1 MISKSNYLAITV
13 IMLVILLMFQL
24 TGVTENVIMN
34 TGKNIYADEAV
45 PDSMIDHQKTAY
57 DRRRET
63 LLVEAGTSSSI
74 GLVGS
79 EGARCLIVGRNWC
92 TAQKKEYCLYEN
104 LEKAAKD
111 TEGAGFLIVD
121 GTSLGVEDTEALQS
135 LAEQGRHVVVSGLP
149 DTEILEECP
158 ELMKCLGILE
168 IAEEEITVEGF
179 RLFEGLL
186 LGGEAVYKDYQ
197 QEMPYVRLDDSV
209 TAYAVAQSE
218 EGWIR
223 KLENE
228 DLPAIIWRYAPD
240 AGTVYVVNGD
250 FLSGQMGAGILT
262 GFAADADR
270 IYLYPVVN
278 AQVSV
283 VENYPILSNE
293 NREVMDRE
301 YGQDS
306 SIVFRDILW
315 PSIVAIYYD
324 TGDALTVTGG
334 IRLDYTK
341 RETLDETLLEY
352 YYEQITKE
360 SGEMGI
366 SGYQVSEV
374 PLEEK
379 LEQDLAVY
387 GEILPDY
394 EILTF
399 NAGDLEEEE
408 YAGLVG
414 EGSLLGD
421 VNTVLMEYEEYGR
434 ETFFSYMDNG
444 VLKIPLYMD
453 SRMIDD
459 TDDFRS
465 RCLQTAYGYYGTMLD
480 VSKVIYPESDED
492 SWNIISN
499 DWSKTY
505 RPFREIFESFERT
518 TVSEADRKIRN
529 YLALDYRMET
539 EGNRVTIETDSMDG
553 DCCFIMRLH
562 GEEISEMT
570 GGEFRKLE
578 EGWYLIVISGED
590 AHILLEQTAHTA
602 YYIER

>member
-34 TGKNIYADEAV
+34 TGENIYADEAV
-45 PDSMIDHQKTAY
+45 SDSMIELQKAAY
-57 DRRRET
+57 DRRQKE
-63 LLVEAGTSSSI
+63 LPVNSGTGDSI

-79 EGARCLIVGRNWC
+79 KDTQCLAVGESWC
-92 TAQKKEYCLYEN
+92 MAQKKKYCRYEN
-104 LEKAAKD
+104 LKEAAED
-111 TEGAGFLIVD
+111 TDGAGFLIVD
-121 GTSLGVEDTEALQS
+121 GTSLGAGDTKPLQA
-135 LAEQGRHVVVSGLP
+135 LAEQGRHVAVSGLP
-149 DTEILEECP
+149 DTELLDAYP
-158 ELMKCLGILE
+158 ELMRCLGILE

-179 RLFEGLL
+179 RLFDGLL
-186 LGGEAVYKDYQ
+186 LGGEAVYEDYR
-197 QEMPYVRLDDSV
+197 QEMPYARLDDSV

-223 KLENE
+223 ELENE

-240 AGTVYVVNGD
+240 AGNVYVVNGD
-250 FLSGQMGAGILT
+250 FLNGQMGAGILT
-262 GFAADADR
+262 GFAADAAR

-283 VENYPILSNE
+283 VENYPVLSNE

-324 TGDALTVTGG
+324 TGDALTVTGTV
-334 IRLDYTK
+334 RCDYTK
-341 RETLDETLLEY
+341 EEVLNETLLKY
-352 YYEQITKE
+352 YYEQITRE

-366 SGYQVSEV
+366 SGYQISEV

-387 GEILPDY
+387 RKILPDY

-399 NAGDLEEEE
+399 NAGSLEEEE

-414 EGSLLGD
+414 EGRLLED
-421 VNTVLMEYEEYGR
+421 VNTVLTEYEEYGR

-444 VLKIPLYMD
+444 VLKLPLYMD
-453 SRMIDD
+453 SRTMDD
-459 TDDFRS
+459 AGDFRS
-465 RCLQTAYGYYGTMLD
+465 RCLQTAYGYYGTALD
-480 VSKVIYPESDED
+480 ASKVIYPESDKD
-492 SWNIISN
+492 SWNVISS

-505 RPFREIFESFERT
+505 RPFREMFESFERT
-518 TVSEADRKIRN
+518 TASEADRKVRN
-529 YLALDYRMET
+529 YLALDYSMET
-539 EGNRVTIETDSMDG
+539 EGNRVTIEADAMDKDS
-553 DCCFIMRLH
+553 CFIMRLH
-562 GEEISEMT
+562 GEEIRQMT
-570 GGEFRKLE
+570 GGEFQKLG
-578 EGWYLIVISGED
+578 EGWYLISLDGAYAD
-590 AHILLEQTAHTA
+590 ILLEQTDQSA
-602 YYIER
+602 YYIE